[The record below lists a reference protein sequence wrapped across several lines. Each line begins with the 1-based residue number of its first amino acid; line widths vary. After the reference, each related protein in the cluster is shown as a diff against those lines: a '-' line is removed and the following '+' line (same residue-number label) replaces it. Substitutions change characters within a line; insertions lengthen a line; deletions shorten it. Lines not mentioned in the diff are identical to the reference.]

1 MSAVIE
7 DAAKSRAGVFSRA
20 FAKRA
25 QPYEEALK
33 SLSSL
38 NKEGEGVGIEDGAAT
53 HPTLA
58 LMRRIL
64 ADAQAKLRVM
74 VEENAATGARL
85 DGELERARGECA
97 TLRGELRDV
106 RGTLALNNNH
116 TSNGAAAGTGS
127 NNNATT
133 STGANPPGGGGNA
146 APNTA
151 QETIVESQP
160 QIQQEDSKRLS
171 AGSSPVD
178 KRSSASDKSASPI
191 DKGTSPVDKK
201 DRASPIDRRASPI
214 ERRNGSPCRSP
225 SEKARRP
232 YAPALEKAR
241 LGGSGGSVDSR
252 SGSASP
258 DRGSSTSRA
267 AFFQRGSS
275 DRSSV
280 ERLRITT
287 NRDSIRGS
295 SKDSSEIEKDVKD
308 MIDGDVRAD
317 EDNEPPGPAPSS
329 RPTSPSSSLGLVG
342 DPVVASRLS
351 NIHGS
356 VVVGPHVEL
365 ASARRLRL
373 ENERLVAEVARL
385 RRLLLSGAAR
395 GEVGSD
401 DAAIEEETRFVALE
415 MELQR
420 AREALHELKVDR
432 KRLKAEKFDLLNQ
445 MKALYGT
452 LEDKERELRDFIRNY
467 EQRMCENE
475 ATLGRLTQQ
484 GAGLPAE
491 ERERERERERWSLLR
506 AARDE
511 ADRSLSLAA
520 SLADKEAALSHAHST
535 IKELQRQLSE
545 RGGSVGGSVN
555 GTATPGAV
563 SSSGIGG
570 GSVSGCGIIIPH
582 LGSQQALVGTELCVN
597 AGSGVSSTGGGQAG
611 DRGSCSADSGVRG
624 SSDRESGGATSVGG
638 NLSDSTTDAA
648 TTPKDC
654 SPTLSPLNAF
664 SRSMDN
670 SSLSRSVEQLSSP
683 MESEPRRNKQPPP
696 VVPPSAHARSSAT
709 RGGPW
714 GSISRVFARSRH
726 RKTANNSASGLAG
739 SGAGSGN
746 TGNEGPDGFD
756 PYRSWSPLTEEG
768 YAEKLRLLREAAS
781 VPMERWRAPTVL
793 AWLEVALGMPQ
804 YGPRCAENV
813 KSGKVLLELNDAE
826 LEAGLGVTHPLHR
839 KKLRLAIE
847 EHRHPRLVRYPCIA
861 QLGHTW
867 VSSEWLPDLGL
878 AQYSESFATNMVDAR
893 MLDHVVKKELEK
905 LLGVTRKFH
914 QASIMHGINLLRM
927 LKYDRQALA
936 VRRHQCEQVHEDPL
950 VWTNQRF
957 IRWARDIDLSEYAD
971 NLKDSGVHGAL
982 VVLEPS
988 FTGDTMATALG
999 IPPAKQM
1006 IRRHLTAELE
1016 ALVLP
1021 ARSQLEVVPRNHP
1034 GARPMSTVSAGGSL
1048 GRGNRS
1054 LHLQHHQSSLSA
1066 LHMASAANNS
1076 NTIDR
1081 RRSSLRAERLKKAI
1095 PCTDKS
1101 PALREGQ
1108 RGEYRVLYNYVPM
1121 SKNVSCWENVTF
1133 ATNGDFTF
1141 LDNLEPLLNR
1151 WKAPISVALYAPGT
1165 DFQSTVDSIKYLRSC
1180 SSSPVSELVTFHLY
1194 YSDKHIPA
1202 KIPSSNDILSA
1213 TYDCNLGAP
1222 WTKVS
1227 RSETYKNKNGLIY
1240 PINVGRNIAKETA
1253 LTHYILVADIE
1264 LYPSRYLVWSF
1275 LITVIQNKIPY
1286 RNSSFPKV
1294 YVLPPFEVTED
1305 SQVPEYKSQLLKM
1318 LEEGKAVPFHEKICP
1333 ECHRVPGYDQWKSE
1347 DTSPFLPLL
1356 ARRINSYAFWEP
1368 VYIGTAND
1376 PIYDERLSWEGQKDK
1391 RIQGWLLCA
1400 RSYNFFILNN
1410 AFVVH
1415 RPGIKPASPLNPRRA
1430 DYVAKTNKLIDDV
1443 ILPEYRAQ
1451 YKYSGQCS
1459 V

>member
-1 MSAVIE
+1 MSAAVE
-7 DAAKSRAGVFSRA
+7 NGVDASKPRGGVFSRA

-33 SLSSL
+33 TLNRL
-38 NKEGEGVGIEDGAAT
+38 NKEGEALALQDDLTT

-64 ADAQAKLRVM
+64 ADAQAKFRVM

-106 RGTLALNNNH
+106 RGALPIVLNNNNAGNGS
-116 TSNGAAAGTGS
+116 SNS
-127 NNNATT
+127 NNNSGTAT
-133 STGANPPGGGGNA
+133 SVSSGNANPG
-146 APNTA
+146 
-151 QETIVESQP
+151 QEAEP
-160 QIQQEDSKRLS
+160 QQQAQQEDGKRLS
-171 AGSSPVD
+171 AGSSPIE

-191 DKGTSPVDKK
+191 DKRTSPVDRK
-201 DRASPIDRRASPI
+201 DRTSPIERRASPV
-214 ERRNGSPCRSP
+214 ERRNGSPRRRP

-232 YAPALEKAR
+232 FAPALEKTR
-241 LGGSGGSVDSR
+241 LGGSGGIVDSR

-258 DRGSSTSRA
+258 DRGSTTRSS
-267 AFFQRGSS
+267 FLHRGGS

-280 ERLRITT
+280 ERLRISA
-287 NRDSIRGS
+287 NRDSLRS
-295 SKDSSEIEKDVKD
+295 NKEMNDHDQKDVDKD
-308 MIDGDVRAD
+308 LVDGDVRGD
-317 EDNEPPGPAPSS
+317 EDNEPPGPAPGS
-329 RPTSPSSSLGLVG
+329 RPSSPANSLGIG

-351 NIHGS
+351 NIHG
-356 VVVGPHVEL
+356 GGHAEL

-395 GEVGSD
+395 GEVGAE
-401 DAAIEEETRFVALE
+401 DAAMEEEARFVALE
-415 MELQR
+415 MELQH
-420 AREALHELKVDR
+420 AKEALQALKADR

-467 EQRMCENE
+467 EQRMRENE
-475 ATLGRLTQQ
+475 ATLGRLQQQ
-484 GAGLPAE
+484 GAGMPSE

-520 SLADKEAALSHAHST
+520 SLADKEAALSHAHAT
-535 IKELQRQLSE
+535 IKELQRQLTE
-545 RGGSVGGSVN
+545 RGGGGGGICLSDQESLVSFPRGSVN
-555 GTATPGAV
+555 GAATPGAG
-563 SSSGIGG
+563 SSSGGGGGGG
-570 GSVSGCGIIIPH
+570 GSCGIIPH
-582 LGSQQALVGTELCVN
+582 VNSQPPLGTELGMSVGN
-597 AGSGVSSTGGGQAG
+597 VGGGPGVGGSSGGQAG

-638 NLSDSTTDAA
+638 NLSDSTTDGTPTITVEGSGLDMDSISVVSSVAPPHIYQSA

-683 MESEPRRNKQPPP
+683 LESEPRRNKQPPP
-696 VVPPSAHARSSAT
+696 VVAPAAHSRSSAT
-709 RGGPW
+709 RGGTW

-726 RKTANNSASGLAG
+726 RKTANSSSGG
-739 SGAGSGN
+739 SG
-746 TGNEGPDGFD
+746 GNEGSDGFD

-847 EHRHPRLVRYPCIA
+847 EHRHPSHVRYPCIA

-893 MLDHVVKKELEK
+893 MLDQLSKKELEK

-914 QASIMHGINLLRM
+914 QASIVHGIHLLRM
-927 LKYDRQALA
+927 LNYDRQALA
-936 VRRHQCEQVHEDPL
+936 VRRHQCEQVDTDPL

-957 IRWARDIDLSEYAD
+957 IRWARNIDLTEYAE

-999 IPPAKQM
+999 IPPAKHM

-1021 ARSQLEVVPRNHP
+1021 ARSQLEVVPRNSI
-1034 GARPMSTVSAGGSL
+1034 GGSGRPMSTTSAGGSL
-1048 GRGNRS
+1048 GRGSRA

-1066 LHMASAANNS
+1066 LHMTANH
-1076 NTIDR
+1076 TGTVDR
-1081 RRSSLRAERLKKAI
+1081 RRSSLRTCSLLYLKKLSWRSSQGSLSRAFGLR
-1095 PCTDKS
+1095 PRSEKAS
-1101 PALREGQ
+1101 PSSSSDTGSLISQCQYMSSSVRSNSPPPPQ
-1108 RGEYRVLYNYVPM
+1108 LPPRPM
-1121 SKNVSCWENVTF
+1121 STGSGKRHRRV
-1133 ATNGDFTF
+1133 
-1141 LDNLEPLLNR
+1141 
-1151 WKAPISVALYAPGT
+1151 K
-1165 DFQSTVDSIKYLRSC
+1165 SI
-1180 SSSPVSELVTFHLY
+1180 
-1194 YSDKHIPA
+1194 
-1202 KIPSSNDILSA
+1202 
-1213 TYDCNLGAP
+1213 G
-1222 WTKVS
+1222 
-1227 RSETYKNKNGLIY
+1227 
-1240 PINVGRNIAKETA
+1240 
-1253 LTHYILVADIE
+1253 DIE
-1264 LYPSRYLVWSF
+1264 Y
-1275 LITVIQNKIPY
+1275 I
-1286 RNSSFPKV
+1286 SSA
-1294 YVLPPFEVTED
+1294 
-1305 SQVPEYKSQLLKM
+1305 
-1318 LEEGKAVPFHEKICP
+1318 AV
-1333 ECHRVPGYDQWKSE
+1333 S
-1347 DTSPFLPLL
+1347 T
-1356 ARRINSYAFWEP
+1356 P
-1368 VYIGTAND
+1368 V
-1376 PIYDERLSWEGQKDK
+1376 
-1391 RIQGWLLCA
+1391 
-1400 RSYNFFILNN
+1400 
-1410 AFVVH
+1410 
-1415 RPGIKPASPLNPRRA
+1415 
-1430 DYVAKTNKLIDDV
+1430 
-1443 ILPEYRAQ
+1443 
-1451 YKYSGQCS
+1451 
-1459 V
+1459 

>member
-1 MSAVIE
+1 MSAVVE
-7 DAAKSRAGVFSRA
+7 NGADASRKSRGGVFSEA

-25 QPYEEALK
+25 QPLEEALK
-33 SLSSL
+33 TL
-38 NKEGEGVGIEDGAAT
+38 NHLNEEGEALALQDDLTT

-64 ADAQAKLRVM
+64 ADAQAKFRVM

-97 TLRGELRDV
+97 TLRSELRDV
-106 RGTLALNNNH
+106 RGALPIVPNNNNAGN
-116 TSNGAAAGTGS
+116 NGGTNS
-127 NNNATT
+127 NNNPGTA
-133 STGANPPGGGGNA
+133 TGATGGN
-146 APNTA
+146 PG
-151 QETIVESQP
+151 QETDSQ
-160 QIQQEDSKRLS
+160 QQQEDGKRIS
-171 AGSSPVD
+171 AGNSPIE

-191 DKGTSPVDKK
+191 DKRTSPVDRK
-201 DRASPIDRRASPI
+201 DRTSPIDRRASPI

-232 YAPALEKAR
+232 YAPALEKTR

-258 DRGSSTSRA
+258 DRGSGNRGGG
-267 AFFQRGSS
+267 FLHRGSS
-275 DRSSV
+275 DPSSV
-280 ERLRITT
+280 ERLRIST
-287 NRDSIRGS
+287 NRDSLRS
-295 SKDSSEIEKDVKD
+295 SKEMNDHDQKDADKD
-308 MIDGDVRAD
+308 LVDGDARGD
-317 EDNEPPGPAPSS
+317 EDNEPPGPAPGS
-329 RPTSPSSSLGLVG
+329 RPSSPANSLGIG

-351 NIHGS
+351 NIHG
-356 VVVGPHVEL
+356 GGHTEL

-395 GEVGSD
+395 GEVGAE
-401 DAAIEEETRFVALE
+401 DAVMEEEARFVALE
-415 MELQR
+415 MELQH
-420 AREALHELKVDR
+420 AKEALQALKADR

-467 EQRMCENE
+467 EQRMRENE
-475 ATLGRLTQQ
+475 ATLGRLQQQ
-484 GAGLPAE
+484 GAGISSE

-520 SLADKEAALSHAHST
+520 SLADKEAALSHAHAT
-535 IKELQRQLSE
+535 IKELQRQLAE
-545 RGGSVGGSVN
+545 RGGGGVGGICLSDQESLVSFPRGSVN
-555 GTATPGAV
+555 GAATPGAG
-563 SSSGIGG
+563 SSSGGGGGG
-570 GSVSGCGIIIPH
+570 GSGGCGIIPH
-582 LGSQQALVGTELCVN
+582 VNSQPPLGITELGVSVGN
-597 AGSGVSSTGGGQAG
+597 AGVGAGAGGSSSGGQAG

-638 NLSDSTTDAA
+638 NLSDSTTDGTPTITVEGSGLDMDSISVVSSIAPSHIYQSA

-683 MESEPRRNKQPPP
+683 LESEPRRNKQPPP
-696 VVPPSAHARSSAT
+696 VVAPAAHSRSSAT
-709 RGGPW
+709 RGGTW

-726 RKTANNSASGLAG
+726 RKTANSTSAG
-739 SGAGSGN
+739 SG
-746 TGNEGPDGFD
+746 GNEAADGFD

-813 KSGKVLLELNDAE
+813 KSGKVLLELSDAE

-847 EHRHPRLVRYPCIA
+847 EHRHPSHVRYPCIA

-893 MLDHVVKKELEK
+893 MLDHLSKKELEK

-914 QASIMHGINLLRM
+914 QASIVHGIHLLRM
-927 LKYDRQALA
+927 LNYDRQALA
-936 VRRHQCEQVHEDPL
+936 VRRHQCEQVDTDPL

-957 IRWARDIDLSEYAD
+957 IRWARNIDLTEYAE

-999 IPPAKQM
+999 IPPAKHM

-1021 ARSQLEVVPRNHP
+1021 AR
-1034 GARPMSTVSAGGSL
+1034 
-1048 GRGNRS
+1048 
-1054 LHLQHHQSSLSA
+1054 
-1066 LHMASAANNS
+1066 
-1076 NTIDR
+1076 
-1081 RRSSLRAERLKKAI
+1081 
-1095 PCTDKS
+1095 
-1101 PALREGQ
+1101 
-1108 RGEYRVLYNYVPM
+1108 
-1121 SKNVSCWENVTF
+1121 
-1133 ATNGDFTF
+1133 
-1141 LDNLEPLLNR
+1141 
-1151 WKAPISVALYAPGT
+1151 
-1165 DFQSTVDSIKYLRSC
+1165 
-1180 SSSPVSELVTFHLY
+1180 
-1194 YSDKHIPA
+1194 
-1202 KIPSSNDILSA
+1202 
-1213 TYDCNLGAP
+1213 
-1222 WTKVS
+1222 
-1227 RSETYKNKNGLIY
+1227 
-1240 PINVGRNIAKETA
+1240 
-1253 LTHYILVADIE
+1253 
-1264 LYPSRYLVWSF
+1264 
-1275 LITVIQNKIPY
+1275 
-1286 RNSSFPKV
+1286 
-1294 YVLPPFEVTED
+1294 
-1305 SQVPEYKSQLLKM
+1305 
-1318 LEEGKAVPFHEKICP
+1318 
-1333 ECHRVPGYDQWKSE
+1333 
-1347 DTSPFLPLL
+1347 
-1356 ARRINSYAFWEP
+1356 
-1368 VYIGTAND
+1368 D
-1376 PIYDERLSWEGQKDK
+1376 P
-1391 RIQGWLLCA
+1391 
-1400 RSYNFFILNN
+1400 
-1410 AFVVH
+1410 
-1415 RPGIKPASPLNPRRA
+1415 
-1430 DYVAKTNKLIDDV
+1430 
-1443 ILPEYRAQ
+1443 
-1451 YKYSGQCS
+1451 
-1459 V
+1459 

>member
-1 MSAVIE
+1 MNFRYIRDRDTLGEESLGKMSVAVE
-7 DAAKSRAGVFSRA
+7 NGVDTSKPRGVFSRA

-25 QPYEEALK
+25 QPFEEALK
-33 SLSSL
+33 TLNHL
-38 NKEGEGVGIEDGAAT
+38 NKEGEALALQDDLTT

-64 ADAQAKLRVM
+64 ADAQAKFRVM

-106 RGTLALNNNH
+106 RGALPIVLNNN
-116 TSNGAAAGTGS
+116 NAGAAAGNGGANS
-127 NNNATT
+127 NNNSGTA
-133 STGANPPGGGGNA
+133 TGASGGNA
-146 APNTA
+146 NPG
-151 QETIVESQP
+151 QEVEVQ
-160 QIQQEDSKRLS
+160 QQAQQEDSKRLS
-171 AGSSPVD
+171 AGSSPIE

-191 DKGTSPVDKK
+191 EKRTSPVDRKE
-201 DRASPIDRRASPI
+201 RTSPIDRRGSPT
-214 ERRNGSPCRSP
+214 ERKNGSPCRSP

-232 YAPALEKAR
+232 CAPALEKTR

-258 DRGSSTSRA
+258 DRGSANRGG
-267 AFFQRGSS
+267 FLHRGSS

-280 ERLRITT
+280 ERLRIST
-287 NRDSIRGS
+287 NRDSLRS
-295 SKDSSEIEKDVKD
+295 SKEMNDHDQKDADKD
-308 MIDGDVRAD
+308 LMDGDARGD
-317 EDNEPPGPAPSS
+317 EDNEPPGPAPGS
-329 RPTSPSSSLGLVG
+329 RPTSPTNSLGIG

-351 NIHGS
+351 NIHG
-356 VVVGPHVEL
+356 GGHAEL
-365 ASARRLRL
+365 ASTRRLRL

-395 GEVGSD
+395 GEVGAE
-401 DAAIEEETRFVALE
+401 DAAMEEEARFVALE
-415 MELQR
+415 MELQH
-420 AREALHELKVDR
+420 AKEALQTLKADR

-467 EQRMCENE
+467 EQRMRENE
-475 ATLGRLTQQ
+475 VTLGRLQQQ
-484 GAGLPAE
+484 GAGMPSE

-520 SLADKEAALSHAHST
+520 SLADKEAALSHAHAT
-535 IKELQRQLSE
+535 IKELQRQLVE
-545 RGGSVGGSVN
+545 RGGGGGICLSDQESLVSFPRGSVN
-555 GTATPGAV
+555 GAATPGAG
-563 SSSGIGG
+563 SSSGGG
-570 GSVSGCGIIIPH
+570 GGGGVGGGSGCGIIPH
-582 LGSQQALVGTELCVN
+582 VNSQPPLGTTEL
-597 AGSGVSSTGGGQAG
+597 GVSVGNVGGVAGAGGSSGGQAG

-683 MESEPRRNKQPPP
+683 LESEPRRNKQPPP
-696 VVPPSAHARSSAT
+696 VVAPAAHSRSSAT
-709 RGGPW
+709 RGGTW

-726 RKTANNSASGLAG
+726 RKTANSSSSGG
-739 SGAGSGN
+739 G
-746 TGNEGPDGFD
+746 GNEGSEGFD

-804 YGPRCAENV
+804 YGLRCAENV
-813 KSGKVLLELNDAE
+813 KSGKVLLELSDAE

-847 EHRHPRLVRYPCIA
+847 EHRHPGHIRYPCIA

-893 MLDHVVKKELEK
+893 MLDHLSKKELEK

-914 QASIMHGINLLRM
+914 QASIVHGIHLLRM
-927 LKYDRQALA
+927 LNYDRQALA
-936 VRRHQCEQVHEDPL
+936 VRRHQCDQIDTDPL

-957 IRWARDIDLSEYAD
+957 IRWAKNIDLTEYAE

-999 IPPAKQM
+999 IPPAKHM

-1021 ARSQLEVVPRNHP
+1021 ARSQLEVIPRNST
-1034 GARPMSTVSAGGSL
+1034 GGGGRPMSTASAGGSL
-1048 GRGNRS
+1048 GRGSRA

-1066 LHMASAANNS
+1066 LHMTANH
-1076 NTIDR
+1076 TGTVDR
-1081 RRSSLRAERLKKAI
+1081 RRSSLRTCSLLYLKKLSWRSSQGSLSRAFGLR
-1095 PCTDKS
+1095 PRSEKAS
-1101 PALREGQ
+1101 P
-1108 RGEYRVLYNYVPM
+1108 
-1121 SKNVSCWENVTF
+1121 
-1133 ATNGDFTF
+1133 
-1141 LDNLEPLLNR
+1141 
-1151 WKAPISVALYAPGT
+1151 
-1165 DFQSTVDSIKYLRSC
+1165 
-1180 SSSPVSELVTFHLY
+1180 SSS
-1194 YSDKHIPA
+1194 SDTGSLA
-1202 KIPSSNDILSA
+1202 SQCQYMSSSVCSNSPPPPQLPPRPMTSGG
-1213 TYDCNLGAP
+1213 LGGSG
-1222 WTKVS
+1222 KRHRRVKS
-1227 RSETYKNKNGLIY
+1227 IG
-1240 PINVGRNIAKETA
+1240 
-1253 LTHYILVADIE
+1253 DIE
-1264 LYPSRYLVWSF
+1264 YIS
-1275 LITVIQNKIPY
+1275 TA
-1286 RNSSFPKV
+1286 
-1294 YVLPPFEVTED
+1294 
-1305 SQVPEYKSQLLKM
+1305 
-1318 LEEGKAVPFHEKICP
+1318 AV
-1333 ECHRVPGYDQWKSE
+1333 S
-1347 DTSPFLPLL
+1347 T
-1356 ARRINSYAFWEP
+1356 P
-1368 VYIGTAND
+1368 V
-1376 PIYDERLSWEGQKDK
+1376 
-1391 RIQGWLLCA
+1391 
-1400 RSYNFFILNN
+1400 
-1410 AFVVH
+1410 
-1415 RPGIKPASPLNPRRA
+1415 
-1430 DYVAKTNKLIDDV
+1430 
-1443 ILPEYRAQ
+1443 
-1451 YKYSGQCS
+1451 
-1459 V
+1459 

>member
-1 MSAVIE
+1 MSAVVE
-7 DAAKSRAGVFSRA
+7 NGADASRKSRGGVFSEA

-25 QPYEEALK
+25 QPLEEALK
-33 SLSSL
+33 TL
-38 NKEGEGVGIEDGAAT
+38 NHLNEEGEALALQDDLTT

-64 ADAQAKLRVM
+64 ADAQAKFRVM

-97 TLRGELRDV
+97 TLRSELRDV
-106 RGTLALNNNH
+106 RGALPIVPNNNNAGN
-116 TSNGAAAGTGS
+116 NGGTNS
-127 NNNATT
+127 NNNPGTA
-133 STGANPPGGGGNA
+133 TGATGGN
-146 APNTA
+146 PG
-151 QETIVESQP
+151 QETDSQ
-160 QIQQEDSKRLS
+160 QQQEDGKRIS
-171 AGSSPVD
+171 AGNSPIE

-191 DKGTSPVDKK
+191 DKRTSPVDRK
-201 DRASPIDRRASPI
+201 DRTSPIDRRASPI

-232 YAPALEKAR
+232 YAPALEKTR

-258 DRGSSTSRA
+258 DRGSGNRGGG
-267 AFFQRGSS
+267 FLHRGSS
-275 DRSSV
+275 DPSSV
-280 ERLRITT
+280 ERLRIST
-287 NRDSIRGS
+287 NRDSLRS
-295 SKDSSEIEKDVKD
+295 SKEMNDHDQKDADKD
-308 MIDGDVRAD
+308 LVDGDARGD
-317 EDNEPPGPAPSS
+317 EDNEPPGPAPGS
-329 RPTSPSSSLGLVG
+329 RPSSPANSLGIG

-351 NIHGS
+351 NIHG
-356 VVVGPHVEL
+356 GGHTEL

-395 GEVGSD
+395 GEVGAE
-401 DAAIEEETRFVALE
+401 DAVMEEEARFVALE
-415 MELQR
+415 MELQH
-420 AREALHELKVDR
+420 AKEALQALKADR

-467 EQRMCENE
+467 EQRMRENE
-475 ATLGRLTQQ
+475 ATLGRLQQQ
-484 GAGLPAE
+484 GAGISSE

-520 SLADKEAALSHAHST
+520 SLADKEAALSHAHAT
-535 IKELQRQLSE
+535 IKELQRQLAE
-545 RGGSVGGSVN
+545 RGGGGVGGICLSDQESLVSFPRGSVN
-555 GTATPGAV
+555 GAATPGAG
-563 SSSGIGG
+563 SSSGGGGGG
-570 GSVSGCGIIIPH
+570 GSGGCGIIPH
-582 LGSQQALVGTELCVN
+582 VNSQPPLGITELGVSVGN
-597 AGSGVSSTGGGQAG
+597 AGVGAGAGGSSSGGQAG

-638 NLSDSTTDAA
+638 NLSDSTTDGTPTITVEGSGLDMDSISVVSSIAPSHIYQSA

-683 MESEPRRNKQPPP
+683 LESEPRRNKQPPP
-696 VVPPSAHARSSAT
+696 VVAPAAHSRSSAT
-709 RGGPW
+709 RGGTW

-726 RKTANNSASGLAG
+726 RKTANSTSAG
-739 SGAGSGN
+739 SG
-746 TGNEGPDGFD
+746 GNEAADGFD

-813 KSGKVLLELNDAE
+813 KSGKVLLELSDAE

-847 EHRHPRLVRYPCIA
+847 EHRHPSHVRYPCIA

-893 MLDHVVKKELEK
+893 MLDHLSKKELEK

-914 QASIMHGINLLRM
+914 QASIVHGIHLLRM
-927 LKYDRQALA
+927 LNYDRQALA
-936 VRRHQCEQVHEDPL
+936 VRRHQCEQVDTDPL

-957 IRWARDIDLSEYAD
+957 IRWARNIDLTEYAE

-999 IPPAKQM
+999 IPPAKHM

-1021 ARSQLEVVPRNHP
+1021 ARSQLEVVPRNST
-1034 GARPMSTVSAGGSL
+1034 GGGGRPMSTASAGGSL
-1048 GRGNRS
+1048 GRGSRA

-1066 LHMASAANNS
+1066 LHMTANH
-1076 NTIDR
+1076 TGTVDR
-1081 RRSSLRAERLKKAI
+1081 RRSSLRGSLSRAFGLRPRSEKA
-1095 PCTDKS
+1095 S
-1101 PALREGQ
+1101 P
-1108 RGEYRVLYNYVPM
+1108 
-1121 SKNVSCWENVTF
+1121 
-1133 ATNGDFTF
+1133 
-1141 LDNLEPLLNR
+1141 
-1151 WKAPISVALYAPGT
+1151 
-1165 DFQSTVDSIKYLRSC
+1165 
-1180 SSSPVSELVTFHLY
+1180 SSS
-1194 YSDKHIPA
+1194 SDTGSLA
-1202 KIPSSNDILSA
+1202 SQCQYMSSSI
-1213 TYDCNLGAP
+1213 
-1222 WTKVS
+1222 
-1227 RSETYKNKNGLIY
+1227 RSTSPPPPQLPPRPMTTGGGGGKRHRRVKSIG
-1240 PINVGRNIAKETA
+1240 
-1253 LTHYILVADIE
+1253 DIE
-1264 LYPSRYLVWSF
+1264 YIS
-1275 LITVIQNKIPY
+1275 TA
-1286 RNSSFPKV
+1286 
-1294 YVLPPFEVTED
+1294 
-1305 SQVPEYKSQLLKM
+1305 
-1318 LEEGKAVPFHEKICP
+1318 AV
-1333 ECHRVPGYDQWKSE
+1333 S
-1347 DTSPFLPLL
+1347 T
-1356 ARRINSYAFWEP
+1356 P
-1368 VYIGTAND
+1368 V
-1376 PIYDERLSWEGQKDK
+1376 
-1391 RIQGWLLCA
+1391 
-1400 RSYNFFILNN
+1400 
-1410 AFVVH
+1410 
-1415 RPGIKPASPLNPRRA
+1415 
-1430 DYVAKTNKLIDDV
+1430 
-1443 ILPEYRAQ
+1443 
-1451 YKYSGQCS
+1451 
-1459 V
+1459 

>member
-1 MSAVIE
+1 MSAAVE
-7 DAAKSRAGVFSRA
+7 NGVDASRKPRGGVFAEA

-25 QPYEEALK
+25 QPLEEALK
-33 SLSSL
+33 TL
-38 NKEGEGVGIEDGAAT
+38 NHLNEEGEALALQDDLTT

-64 ADAQAKLRVM
+64 ADAQAKFRVM

-106 RGTLALNNNH
+106 RGALPIVLNNNNAGN
-116 TSNGAAAGTGS
+116 NGGTNS
-127 NNNATT
+127 NNNPGTA
-133 STGANPPGGGGNA
+133 TGASGGN
-146 APNTA
+146 PG
-151 QETIVESQP
+151 QETEVQ
-160 QIQQEDSKRLS
+160 QQEDGKRLS
-171 AGSSPVD
+171 AGSSPVE

-191 DKGTSPVDKK
+191 DKRTSPVDRK
-201 DRASPIDRRASPI
+201 DRSSPVDRRASPI

-232 YAPALEKAR
+232 YAPALEKTR

-258 DRGSSTSRA
+258 DRGSA
-267 AFFQRGSS
+267 NRGSGFLHRGGS

-280 ERLRITT
+280 ERLRIST
-287 NRDSIRGS
+287 NRDSLRS
-295 SKDSSEIEKDVKD
+295 SKEMNDHDQKDADKD
-308 MIDGDVRAD
+308 LVDGDARGD
-317 EDNEPPGPAPSS
+317 EDNEPPGPAPGS
-329 RPTSPSSSLGLVG
+329 RPSSPANSLGIG

-351 NIHGS
+351 NIHG
-356 VVVGPHVEL
+356 GGHTEL

-395 GEVGSD
+395 GEVGAE
-401 DAAIEEETRFVALE
+401 DAAMEEEARFVALE
-415 MELQR
+415 MELQH
-420 AREALHELKVDR
+420 AKEALQALKTDR

-467 EQRMCENE
+467 EQRMRENE
-475 ATLGRLTQQ
+475 ATLGRLQQQ
-484 GAGLPAE
+484 GAGIPSE

-520 SLADKEAALSHAHST
+520 SLADKEAALSHAHAT
-535 IKELQRQLSE
+535 IKELQRQLAE
-545 RGGSVGGSVN
+545 RGGGGGICLSDQESLVSFPRGSVN
-555 GTATPGAV
+555 GAATPGAG
-563 SSSGIGG
+563 SSSGGG
-570 GSVSGCGIIIPH
+570 GGGGGCAVIPH
-582 LGSQQALVGTELCVN
+582 VNSQPPLGITELGVSVGN
-597 AGSGVSSTGGGQAG
+597 AGGGVGAGGSSGGQAG

-683 MESEPRRNKQPPP
+683 LESEPRRNKQPPP
-696 VVPPSAHARSSAT
+696 VVAPAAHSRSSAT
-709 RGGPW
+709 RGGTW

-726 RKTANNSASGLAG
+726 RKTANSTSAG
-739 SGAGSGN
+739 SGS
-746 TGNEGPDGFD
+746 NEAADGFD

-813 KSGKVLLELNDAE
+813 KSGKVLLELSDAE

-847 EHRHPRLVRYPCIA
+847 EHRHPSHVRYPCIA

-893 MLDHVVKKELEK
+893 MLDHLSKKELEK

-914 QASIMHGINLLRM
+914 QASIVHGIHLLRM
-927 LKYDRQALA
+927 LNYDRQALA
-936 VRRHQCEQVHEDPL
+936 VRRHQCEQVDTDPL

-957 IRWARDIDLSEYAD
+957 IRWARNIDLTEYAE

-999 IPPAKQM
+999 IPPAKHM

-1021 ARSQLEVVPRNHP
+1021 ARSQLEVVPRNST
-1034 GARPMSTVSAGGSL
+1034 GGGGRPMSTASAGGSL
-1048 GRGNRS
+1048 GRGNRA

-1066 LHMASAANNS
+1066 LHMTANH
-1076 NTIDR
+1076 TGTVDR
-1081 RRSSLRAERLKKAI
+1081 RRSSLRTCSLLYLKKLSWRSSQGSLSRAFGLR
-1095 PCTDKS
+1095 PRSEKAS
-1101 PALREGQ
+1101 P
-1108 RGEYRVLYNYVPM
+1108 
-1121 SKNVSCWENVTF
+1121 
-1133 ATNGDFTF
+1133 
-1141 LDNLEPLLNR
+1141 
-1151 WKAPISVALYAPGT
+1151 
-1165 DFQSTVDSIKYLRSC
+1165 
-1180 SSSPVSELVTFHLY
+1180 SSSSDTGSLVSQCQY
-1194 YSDKHIPA
+1194 M
-1202 KIPSSNDILSA
+1202 SSS
-1213 TYDCNLGAP
+1213 
-1222 WTKVS
+1222 V
-1227 RSETYKNKNGLIY
+1227 RSTSPPPPQLPPRPMTSGSGSGKRHRRVKSIG
-1240 PINVGRNIAKETA
+1240 
-1253 LTHYILVADIE
+1253 DIE
-1264 LYPSRYLVWSF
+1264 YIS
-1275 LITVIQNKIPY
+1275 TA
-1286 RNSSFPKV
+1286 
-1294 YVLPPFEVTED
+1294 
-1305 SQVPEYKSQLLKM
+1305 
-1318 LEEGKAVPFHEKICP
+1318 AV
-1333 ECHRVPGYDQWKSE
+1333 S
-1347 DTSPFLPLL
+1347 T
-1356 ARRINSYAFWEP
+1356 P
-1368 VYIGTAND
+1368 V
-1376 PIYDERLSWEGQKDK
+1376 
-1391 RIQGWLLCA
+1391 
-1400 RSYNFFILNN
+1400 
-1410 AFVVH
+1410 
-1415 RPGIKPASPLNPRRA
+1415 
-1430 DYVAKTNKLIDDV
+1430 
-1443 ILPEYRAQ
+1443 
-1451 YKYSGQCS
+1451 
-1459 V
+1459 